1 MHWVGSEPT
10 PVVAALQNSA
20 GPGGAGVG
28 SLDLRPRS
36 RETGRSKWEE
46 ALSRRP
52 QWPPLEP
59 MMWTP
64 VRPSS
69 PPVNVAQHPPHL
81 LCFSQQGAASS

>member
-28 SLDLRPRS
+28 SLDLPPRS

-52 QWPPLEP
+52 QWPPIGADDVDPCEALF
-59 MMWTP
+59 
-64 VRPSS
+64 PSR
-69 PPVNVAQHPPHL
+69 
-81 LCFSQQGAASS
+81 